1 MAGCVGP
8 VERHS
13 RGVNFHDL
21 QDSTPNQALERTA
34 TRRTLH
40 FLMIKTVSVAVEL
53 GDGGG
58 RSACFR

>member
-1 MAGCVGP
+1 
-8 VERHS
+8 
-13 RGVNFHDL
+13 VNFHDL